1 MFVIR
6 LLCLAAGTLAGVWYL
21 LMLVRGKKY
30 NSLADSLKKE
40 DFSNRELC
48 GAGFAMQDVG
58 FLALRGKLGKN
69 LRTQAE
75 LLYGE
80 TYQEYYA
87 RLYYARALSV
97 TVLMA
102 AVMLLITSLMSGSM
116 VALLLIATVIAS
128 AAVWLDQADEMKK
141 KLQKRSEACL
151 DEFPSVISKL
161 ALLVSSGMILYQAWS
176 TVAESREGPI
186 YDLMRRSCQDV
197 SNGMSET
204 DAYYRFGILSDT
216 QDIRKFSSMLV
227 QSLEKGGGELTGFLM
242 QQSKEL
248 WSQKRQRMLQKGD
261 EAAAKL
267 LIPTSL
273 MLVGIMLI
281 ILSAVF
287 MSMTVAL

>member
-1 MFVIR
+1 MFLIR
-6 LLCLAAGTLAGVWYL
+6 GICLIGGSAVGALYL
-21 LMLVRGKKY
+21 LMLLRGRKY
-30 NSLADSLKKE
+30 NSLADGLDRE
-40 DFSNRELC
+40 VFSNRELC
-48 GAGFAMQDVG
+48 GVGFALQDIPL
-58 FLALRGKLGKN
+58 FTLRGALGKR

-80 TYQEYYA
+80 TYREYYA

-97 TVLMA
+97 TALML
-102 AVMLLITSLMSGSM
+102 AVMLLITSLMRGSM
-116 VALLLIATVIAS
+116 VLLVLLATAFTAVAMWLSQVDGMKQLI
-128 AAVWLDQADEMKK
+128 
-141 KLQKRSEACL
+141 QKRSDACL

-176 TVAESREGPI
+176 AVARSQTGPI
-186 YDLMRRSCQDV
+186 YDLMLQVCQDV
-197 SNGMSET
+197 DNGMGES
-204 DAYYRFGILSDT
+204 DAYYRFGLLSNS
-216 QDIRKFSSMLV
+216 QEMRKFSSLLV
-227 QSLEKGGGELTGFLM
+227 QGLEKGGGELTGFLM

-273 MLVGIMLI
+273 ILVGIMFI

-287 MSMTVAL
+287 MSMTF

>member
-1 MFVIR
+1 MFLIR
-6 LLCLAAGTLAGVWYL
+6 LIFLILGTACSVFYL
-21 LMLVRGKKY
+21 LMMLKGHKYESLVA
-30 NSLADSLKKE
+30 SLDKNT
-40 DFSNRELC
+40 FSNKDLC
-48 GAGFAMQDVG
+48 GAGFAMQEIPV
-58 FLALRGKLGKN
+58 FALRGKLSKQ

-80 TYQEYYA
+80 TYEEYYA

-97 TVLMA
+97 TVLIA
-102 AVMLLITSLMSGSM
+102 AVMLLFTALMDGTILIL
-116 VALLLIATVIAS
+116 VLLGGVIAS
-128 AAVWLDQADEMKK
+128 AAVWFDQAGEMKK
-141 KLQKRSEACL
+141 TLDRRREACL
-151 DEFPSVISKL
+151 DEFPNVISKL

-176 TVAESREGPI
+176 AVAQSREGPI

-197 SNGMSET
+197 ENGMGES
-204 DAYYRFGILSDT
+204 DAYYRFGLLSDS
-216 QDIRKFSSMLV
+216 QEIRKFSSMLV

-248 WSQKRQRMLQKGD
+248 WNLKRQRMLQRGD

-273 MLVGIMLI
+273 MLVGILLI

-287 MSMTVAL
+287 MSMMGAF